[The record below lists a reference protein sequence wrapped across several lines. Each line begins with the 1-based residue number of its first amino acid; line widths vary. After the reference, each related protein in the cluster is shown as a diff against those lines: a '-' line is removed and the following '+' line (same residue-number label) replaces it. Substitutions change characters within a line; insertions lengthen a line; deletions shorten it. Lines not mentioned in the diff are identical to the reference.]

1 MHWKYP
7 NTLVNSIN
15 LKGNDMN
22 QKEKKMLDILKRG
35 KQEFGYAAVKA
46 EFEAEGTR
54 MDELLRLV
62 ELARKADL
70 KIGLKI
76 GGCEAMR
83 DLMEVK
89 QIGVDYIIAPMVET
103 PYALWKFIDAKNK
116 IFSPEDQEDVT
127 FLTNLETI
135 TGYNNLDG
143 MVATAKE
150 GGLDGL
156 VFGRVDFV
164 MSMGGNGREDI
175 NNDDVTERVCKTAQ
189 ACKDAGLELV
199 LGGGISRDAISAV
212 RQVQSVHL
220 SRYETR
226 KIIFDG
232 AAIQQSNA
240 DSALVHAVEFE
251 LLWLKNK
258 RDYYGSIFTEDDK
271 RIDMLESRWKS
282 MIDA

>member
-1 MHWKYP
+1 
-7 NTLVNSIN
+7 
-15 LKGNDMN
+15 MN
-22 QKEKKMLDILKRG
+22 VKEKQMLDILKKG
-35 KQEFGYAAVKA
+35 KQEFGFNAVKA

-54 MDELLRLV
+54 VDELLRLA

-116 IFSPEDQEDVT
+116 IYNEEDRQDVK

-135 TGYNNLDG
+135 TGYHNLKG
-143 MVATAKE
+143 MVEKAKSSN
-150 GGLDGL
+150 GLDGL

-164 MSMGGNGREDI
+164 MSMGRNGREDI
-175 NNDDVTERVCKTAQ
+175 NKPDVTEMVIETAH

-199 LGGGISRDAISAV
+199 MGGGVSMDAITEI
-212 RQVQSVHL
+212 RQVQAVHL

-232 AAIQQSNA
+232 SAINLPNA
-240 DSALVHAVEFE
+240 DKALLSAVHFE

-258 RDYYGSIFTEDDK
+258 RDYYGSIFQEDDK
-271 RIDMLESRWKS
+271 RIDMLDSRWKILS
-282 MIDA
+282 KQ

>member
-1 MHWKYP
+1 M
-7 NTLVNSIN
+7 NS
-15 LKGNDMN
+15 
-22 QKEKKMLDILKRG
+22 KEKQMLDILKKG
-35 KQEFGYAAVKA
+35 KQEYGFNAVKA

-54 MDELLRLV
+54 VDELLRLV
-62 ELARKADL
+62 EIARKADV

-116 IFSPEDQEDVT
+116 IYNEEDRKDVK

-135 TGYNNLDG
+135 TGYNNLNG
-143 MVATAKE
+143 MVEKASIPN
-150 GGLDGL
+150 GLDGL

-164 MSMGGNGREDI
+164 MSMGRNGRADI
-175 NNDDVTERVCKTAQ
+175 NKPDVTEMVINTAH
-189 ACKDAGLELV
+189 ACKAAGLELV
-199 LGGGISRDAISAV
+199 MGGGVSMDAISEI
-212 RQVQSVHL
+212 RQVQAVHL

-232 AAIQQSNA
+232 EAINLPDA
-240 DSALVHAVEFE
+240 DKALLSAVHFE

-258 RDYYGSIFTEDDK
+258 RDFYGSIFQEDDK
-271 RIDMLESRWKS
+271 RIEMLDSRWK
-282 MIDA
+282 ILNGQ

>member
-1 MHWKYP
+1 M
-7 NTLVNSIN
+7 N
-15 LKGNDMN
+15 LK
-22 QKEKKMLDILKRG
+22 EKQMLDILKKG
-35 KQEFGYAAVKA
+35 KQEYGVVAVKA

-54 MDELLRLV
+54 TDELLRLV

-116 IFSPEDQEDVT
+116 IYSKEDQQDVT

-135 TGYNNLDG
+135 TGYHHLAEMIEKARVENG
-143 MVATAKE
+143 T
-150 GGLDGL
+150 DGL

-164 MSMGGNGREDI
+164 MSMGQNGREDI
-175 NNDDVTERVCKTAQ
+175 NKDHVTEMVCETAK

-199 LGGGISRDAISAV
+199 MGGGISVDAIPAV
-212 RQVQSVHL
+212 RAVQSIHL

-226 KIIFDG
+226 KVIFAG
-232 AAIQQSNA
+232 EAIQLPTADQALLNA
-240 DSALVHAVEFE
+240 VHFE

-271 RIDMLESRWKS
+271 RINMLESRWNDLLK
-282 MIDA
+282 